1 MKFPVKFLILT
12 LYALLH
18 IAALALPLF
27 FDSVEVT
34 EITGAQVLL
43 CIVFSWAAF
52 LVADLN
58 LKEILMATAAF
69 LAAGT
74 LFSSAAQFGILDAA
88 WFGQKRLLLEAR
100 PIFWKA
106 LLSGTILQLIAAG
119 LLASGFWMK
128 RNRAPYIFRR
138 AGTNRQERDHLFD
151 LRQSVKADAMTNFKY
166 VSLQSSCPGI
176 VLEYR
181 GDIIA
186 YFRYVN
192 LETRLVLFDFIILPE
207 ARKLPHSRELLG
219 MFRYF
224 FGLPG
229 IGNSRIS
236 AMLGPADADALVEAL
251 LEASGFVEPKQAES
265 DLKNMLGTFRLA
277 GFEDWQP
284 FAGDLR
290 ILNKV
295 A

>member
-1 MKFPVKFLILT
+1 MKLFILT

-18 IAALALPLF
+18 LAALTLPLF

-34 EITGAQVLL
+34 EITGAQALL
-43 CIVFSWAAF
+43 CIVFSWTAF

-58 LKEILMATAAF
+58 LRQILMATAAF
-69 LAAGT
+69 VAAGT
-74 LFSSAAQFGILDAA
+74 VFCFAAQFGILDAA

-100 PIFWKA
+100 PIFWRA
-106 LLSGTILQLIAAG
+106 LATGTILQLIAAG

-151 LRQSVKADAMTNFKY
+151 LRQTVKADAMTNFKY
-166 VSLQSSCPGI
+166 VSLQSSCPGV

-181 GDIIA
+181 GEIIA

-207 ARKLPHSRELLG
+207 ARNRPHSRELLG

-229 IGNSRIS
+229 IASSHIS
-236 AMLGPADADALVEAL
+236 AMLGPEDADALVEAL
-251 LEASGFVEPKQAES
+251 LEASGFVETAPQEEAE
-265 DLKNMLGTFRLA
+265 LKSTLSAYRLA

-284 FAGDLR
+284 FSGELR
-290 ILNKV
+290 ILNK
-295 A
+295 AA